1 MVIAIAPSYA
11 KSLVHALALR
21 RTATYRFHVVITPQR
36 NIVSRTWGTSVG
48 KKSVIAV
55 TGIVFLLYVIA
66 HMIGNLKV
74 FFGIE
79 TFDAYSQHLRELG
92 EAIFGYEGVLWGIRA
107 VLVGSVVLHMWAA
120 FSLWYQAK
128 KARPIG
134 YQHRQRWEGS
144 YAARTMRWGG
154 VIIALFVIWH
164 ILDLTTGTVN
174 PLGGDESAYLKLVA
188 SFDRWYVALF
198 YILAVVA
205 LGLHIRHGLW
215 SAIQTFGANSAL
227 KQNALKTFAFV
238 VAAVITIGFAI
249 VPLSVMTGLVR

>member
-1 MVIAIAPSYA
+1 MP
-11 KSLVHALALR
+11 LLHALALR
-21 RTATYRFHVVITPQR
+21 GVATYRFHVVITPQR

-79 TFDAYSQHLRELG
+79 TFDAYSQHLREIG

>member
-1 MVIAIAPSYA
+1 M
-11 KSLVHALALR
+11 R
-21 RTATYRFHVVITPQR
+21 GGGRATGGRAFWD
-36 NIVSRTWGTSVG
+36 SSVG
-48 KKSVIAV
+48 KKTVMAV
-55 TGIVFLLYVIA
+55 SGLIMLLYLVA

-79 TFDAYSQHLRELG
+79 TFDAYSQHLREIG

>member
-1 MVIAIAPSYA
+1 M
-11 KSLVHALALR
+11 
-21 RTATYRFHVVITPQR
+21 VITPQR

-79 TFDAYSQHLRELG
+79 TFDAYSQHLREIG
-92 EAIFGYEGVLWGIRA
+92 EAIFGYEGVLWGIRV

>member
-1 MVIAIAPSYA
+1 MP
-11 KSLVHALALR
+11 LLHALALR
-21 RTATYRFHVVITPQR
+21 EAATYRFHVVITPQR

-79 TFDAYSQHLRELG
+79 TFDAYSQHLREIG

>member
-21 RTATYRFHVVITPQR
+21 RAATYRFHVVITPQR

>member
-1 MVIAIAPSYA
+1 M
-11 KSLVHALALR
+11 
-21 RTATYRFHVVITPQR
+21 VITPQR

-79 TFDAYSQHLRELG
+79 TFDAYSQHLREIG

>member
-1 MVIAIAPSYA
+1 
-11 KSLVHALALR
+11 
-21 RTATYRFHVVITPQR
+21 VVITPQR

-74 FFGIE
+74 FFGIQ
-79 TFDAYSQHLRELG
+79 TFDAYSQHLREIG

-107 VLVGSVVLHMWAA
+107 VLVASVVLHMWAA